1 MTAFDPTRPF
11 ATGHT
16 DGSIAP
22 MSSHSPSR
30 YRPSRPLPHFQQGR
44 AGAIPYDASYILSGK
59 RMMNPSRFGIRT
71 FGSVLASIASFSPM
85 SLFDA
90 KM

>member
-1 MTAFDPTRPF
+1 MAALKCATPTTRRSFMEIAEDRQRPIPSHY
-11 ATGHT
+11 HT
-16 DGSIAP
+16 FSKVVRK
-22 MSSHSPSR
+22 PSR
-30 YRPSRPLPHFQQGR
+30 D
-44 AGAIPYDASYILSGK
+44 DASYILSGK

-90 KM
+90 RM